1 MTWTIRQQTLKMIRN
16 NPEQSDETCVLEWT
30 AVKRPSWNVLDQ
42 IKKKKKNA
50 DVKEERNAVL
60 FLFDFL
66 YQFGTSNEDPALA
79 FMLFTAARR
88 KSDTKETKLREAAR
102 KIRRKMSSGDNGRV
116 SVVGGNA
123 GCPKPNDLSHHFQ
136 LVNFWEISKFL
147 RVAVNCTVQ
156 MSEGAVRK
164 KFLICIIL
172 IECRVFLYRSIALE
186 TLYLKSFD
194 LNFMWPRVRPQK
206 NAKEW
211 WQATI
216 SSTETV
222 SRKLL
227 VFLSFLIE
235 FDGNTHFSIALKIL
249 FKTPFEQNLI
259 KYKIWPQ
266 NHENVPVG
274 HVNPGPTQQ
283 LWINYF

>member
-1 MTWTIRQQTLKMIRN
+1 MARHVAPAWFSGHDRITLALLMGSSGNSLQERRRGG
-16 NPEQSDETCVLEWT
+16 
-30 AVKRPSWNVLDQ
+30 RPGLHGKGGAAHCRVPCQDHA
-42 IKKKKKNA
+42 IA
-50 DVKEERNAVL
+50 EATE
-60 FLFDFL
+60 F
-66 YQFGTSNEDPALA
+66 PALA

-164 KFLICIIL
+164 KILICIIF
-172 IECRVFLYRSIALE
+172 IECPVFLYCSIALK

-194 LNFMWPRVRPQK
+194 LNFM
-206 NAKEW
+206 
-211 WQATI
+211 
-216 SSTETV
+216 
-222 SRKLL
+222 
-227 VFLSFLIE
+227 
-235 FDGNTHFSIALKIL
+235 
-249 FKTPFEQNLI
+249 
-259 KYKIWPQ
+259 
-266 NHENVPVG
+266 
-274 HVNPGPTQQ
+274 
-283 LWINYF
+283 

>member
-1 MTWTIRQQTLKMIRN
+1 M
-16 NPEQSDETCVLEWT
+16 
-30 AVKRPSWNVLDQ
+30 
-42 IKKKKKNA
+42 
-50 DVKEERNAVL
+50 L
-60 FLFDFL
+60 FFFYLIFF

-164 KFLICIIL
+164 KFLICIIF
-172 IECRVFLYRSIALE
+172 IECRVFLYCSIALE

-194 LNFMWPRVRPQK
+194 LNFM
-206 NAKEW
+206 
-211 WQATI
+211 
-216 SSTETV
+216 
-222 SRKLL
+222 
-227 VFLSFLIE
+227 
-235 FDGNTHFSIALKIL
+235 
-249 FKTPFEQNLI
+249 
-259 KYKIWPQ
+259 
-266 NHENVPVG
+266 
-274 HVNPGPTQQ
+274 
-283 LWINYF
+283 